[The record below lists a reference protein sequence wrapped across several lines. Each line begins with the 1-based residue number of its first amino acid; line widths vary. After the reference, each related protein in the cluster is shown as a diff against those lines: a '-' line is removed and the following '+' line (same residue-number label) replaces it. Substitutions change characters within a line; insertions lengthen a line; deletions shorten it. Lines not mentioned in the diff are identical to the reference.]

1 MVLFCLWYDH
11 SIIWRCK
18 MEIIKNAKINCLELK
33 ELDEMLKDQDSYF
46 CNADI
51 NCDCASA
58 DYNCPADV

>member
-1 MVLFCLWYDH
+1 
-11 SIIWRCK
+11 